1 MITISLSE
9 YEGLKKLVE
18 QLHEELSLLKQ
29 SRDSST
35 SSTSPSQDLNRNNR
49 NSLRQSRGKK
59 SGGQPDIQD
68 VIYQ

>member
-1 MITISLSE
+1 MEKMITIPLSE

-29 SRDSST
+29 SRDSSV
-35 SSTSPSQDLNRNNR
+35 SSTSPSQD
-49 NSLRQSRGKK
+49 QEVK
-59 SGGQPDIQD
+59 SPEDNPDMQD